1 MFVCS
6 LRETGTELELCLA
19 VHVEISPLLLLLLQ
33 VVEFLPGNCAP
44 TKDVKALA
52 RAVKANRK

>member
-1 MFVCS
+1 MVGGHAHLSVMECGM
-6 LRETGTELELCLA
+6 RRMR
-19 VHVEISPLLLLLLQ
+19 VQ

>member
-1 MFVCS
+1 MQLKHPSYFGFEMNES
-6 LRETGTELELCLA
+6 
-19 VHVEISPLLLLLLQ
+19 SLLLQ